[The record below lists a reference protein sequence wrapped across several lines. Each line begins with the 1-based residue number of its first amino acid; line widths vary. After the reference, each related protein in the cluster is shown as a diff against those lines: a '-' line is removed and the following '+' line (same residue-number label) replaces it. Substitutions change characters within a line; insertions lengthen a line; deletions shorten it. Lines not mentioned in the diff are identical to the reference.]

1 MNKVCEL
8 DEIFPVLK
16 KAQTIMYS
24 GFGGIGN
31 PPLLVKVLADIDLS
45 AVTLIGNDAA
55 FPTIGIGPVIANKKV
70 KKLITSHIGSNPI
83 AGQKMI
89 SGELEIEFSPQGI
102 LMERIRAGGS
112 GIAAVLSDICYA
124 EALNQPV
131 ETMRWQNQ
139 DYFIEPALT
148 ADVAII
154 YAKKADRF
162 GNLMYEATARNTA
175 PLMAMAAEQVIVE
188 VEEMVDVGEL
198 NPEHIMTP
206 GLFVTHLVQS
216 QGIDWRWA
224 WEA

>member
-1 MNKVCEL
+1 MLQESVCY
-8 DEIFPVLK
+8 P
-16 KAQTIMYS
+16 
-24 GFGGIGN
+24 
-31 PPLLVKVLADIDLS
+31 
-45 AVTLIGNDAA
+45 
-55 FPTIGIGPVIANKKV
+55 
-70 KKLITSHIGSNPI
+70 
-83 AGQKMI
+83 
-89 SGELEIEFSPQGI
+89 
-102 LMERIRAGGS
+102 
-112 GIAAVLSDICYA
+112 
-124 EALNQPV
+124 
-131 ETMRWQNQ
+131 